1 MHTPAR
7 VARIEE
13 VRVHASASITVKASP
28 EEVAATWHD
37 LERLPSFMSHLEE
50 VSVNGDGRSH
60 WVAAAPAGSRV
71 EWDAEVIE
79 DVPAERMSWRST
91 DGASVPNAG
100 TVRWVGAPGARG
112 TEVHVELSYEP
123 PAGAAGAAVA
133 KLFGEEPNQ
142 QLRDDL
148 RRFKQLLE
156 TGEIARS
163 DSTPMGV
170 RTRASMSRPAQPGG
184 SEQEALR

>member
-1 MHTPAR
+1 M
-7 VARIEE
+7 
-13 VRVHASASITVKASP
+13 
-28 EEVAATWHD
+28 WHD
-37 LERLPSFMSHLEE
+37 LERLPTFMAHLEK
-50 VSVNGDGRSH
+50 VTVHGDGRSH
-60 WVAAAPAGSRV
+60 WVASGPAGTSV
-71 EWDAEVIE
+71 EWDAQVTE

-100 TVRWVGAPGARG
+100 TVRWVRAPGGRG
-112 TEVHVELSYEP
+112 TEVRVELSYEP

-163 DSTPMGV
+163 DSTPEGV
-170 RTRASMSRPAQPGG
+170 RTRSSMSHHAQPAGG
-184 SEQEALR
+184 EQEEGR

>member
-1 MHTPAR
+1 MT
-7 VARIEE
+7 
-13 VRVHASASITVKASP
+13 
-28 EEVAATWHD
+28 
-37 LERLPSFMSHLEE
+37 HLEK
-50 VSVNGDGRSH
+50 VTVNGGGRSH
-60 WVAAAPAGSRV
+60 WVASGPGGTHV
-71 EWDAEVIE
+71 EWDAEVTE

-91 DGASVPNAG
+91 QESSVPNEA
-100 TVRWVGAPGARG
+100 TVRWVPAPGGRG

-163 DSTPMGV
+163 DSTIQGV
-170 RTRASMSRPAQPGG
+170 RTRASMSRPAQPAGAG
-184 SEQEALR
+184 QEAGR